1 MTKYKIEQIPFP
13 KYRGKHADLRLA
25 LDQMK
30 HGDSIVIPR
39 NAFSGARIHIHRQ
52 NKKSEKQY
60 RLANRQH
67 TDPEC
72 IRIWKFEEGKEES

>member
-1 MTKYKIEQIPFP
+1 MTKYEIEQIPFP

-30 HGDSIVIPR
+30 HGDSIVVPR
-39 NAFSGARIHIHRQ
+39 NAYTTARVHIYLQ

-60 RLANRQH
+60 RLSKRKH
-67 TDPEC
+67 TDPELM
-72 IRIWKFEEGKEES
+72 RIWKFEKGKEV